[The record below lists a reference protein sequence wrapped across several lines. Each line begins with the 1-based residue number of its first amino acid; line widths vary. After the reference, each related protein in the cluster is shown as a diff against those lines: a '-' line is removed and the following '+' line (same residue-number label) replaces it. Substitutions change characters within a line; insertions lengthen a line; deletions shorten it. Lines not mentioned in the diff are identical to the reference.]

1 MAGSGSLAVDGSGTA
16 PVVFTSVNDNTVG
29 GATGSGSPAPG
40 DYFAAIDVDGGGSVD
55 VTDASFS
62 YAQDGIGPGAGANS
76 ALVSVSGGS
85 FDHDDQ
91 GVDLGAQEGAGTGS
105 LSVSGAEFAGDQT
118 GVVTEGWGLALSG
131 SRFTGSAVAA
141 VIAEGVPDLSKVVL
155 AGPGRE
161 YLFRDWAGPGRG
173 LVRHGTGVGQL
184 GGLPGERSGLGQ
196 WRLEYR
202 RAGHGAGQAD
212 DRCRHGG
219 QGCPSR

>member
-1 MAGSGSLAVDGSGTA
+1 MGLGTA

-62 YAQDGIGPGAGANS
+62 YAQDGIGPGAGAS
-76 ALVSVSGGS
+76 SVSVSVSGGS

-155 AGPGRE
+155 ARPERVPFPGLGRPGSWPCPAR
-161 YLFRDWAGPGRG
+161 YRRRPAGRSPR
-173 LVRHGTGVGQL
+173 RA
-184 GGLPGERSGLGQ
+184 ERS
-196 WRLEYR
+196 WAVA
-202 RAGHGAGQAD
+202 AGISPSRS
-212 DRCRHGG
+212 RCRA
-219 QGCPSR
+219 S